1 MTQRG
6 FPKGDFFIIRKSTA
20 IINVIKGQKEIGH
33 VIITN
38 DAERHVMK
46 LSIITDSQ

>member
-6 FPKGDFFIIRKSTA
+6 FPKGDIFIIRKSTA
-20 IINVIKGQKEIGH
+20 IINVIKRSKEIGH

-46 LSIITDSQ
+46 LSIHY